1 MTVFR
6 CIINLASQTEK
17 KLCSLWGSTF
27 CNENLQPLWCYWET
41 VQWIKNQITLI
52 AGTNIN
58 PCDAVFKFPH
68 FLHFS
73 TEPPFFIFHIKYDM
87 WWIWYCITIFSSFK
101 FGIVIFC
108 PKKTD
113 NFLLDIL
120 ALSVKYDNHQGTD
133 YLNINRTLEPWSP

>member
-6 CIINLASQTEK
+6 CIINLASQTKK
-17 KLCSLWGSTF
+17 KLFSLWGSTF

-52 AGTNIN
+52 AGTNNN

-87 WWIWYCITIFSSFK
+87 WWIWYCITIFSSFT
-101 FGIVIFC
+101 FGIEIF
-108 PKKTD
+108 
-113 NFLLDIL
+113 
-120 ALSVKYDNHQGTD
+120 LSKENWKLSLGYFSFECEIWQSSG
-133 YLNINRTLEPWSP
+133 NRLFEH